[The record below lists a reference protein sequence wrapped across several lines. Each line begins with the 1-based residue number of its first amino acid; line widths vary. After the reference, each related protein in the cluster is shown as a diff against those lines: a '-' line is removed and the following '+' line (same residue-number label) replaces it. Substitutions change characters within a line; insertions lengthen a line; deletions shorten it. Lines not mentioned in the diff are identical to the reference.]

1 MWLLPLARPPI
12 LSLISC
18 WHSSPSS
25 PALPV
30 TDPSTLFP
38 SFLHFLPPSSLALLS
53 LLSPSP
59 HFPHLNS
66 ICLTTPSPHPPTA
79 PSLTFHHL
87 LTLTPAFGY
96 FLPSFHPPS
105 TLHQLYIY
113 IYYFFEKATITS
125 QIGCS
130 EAIFGCVFLHKWE
143 WVEWPIHEYCPVYT
157 SVRKRRANESSRW
170 VLEGSR
176 EVVEI

>member
-25 PALPV
+25 PGLPV

-53 LLSPSP
+53 LLAVLLLT
-59 HFPHLNS
+59 FHLNS

-113 IYYFFEKATITS
+113 IYIIFLKRQPLHHKLDVVRQFSAVCFYINENEQSDRYMNIAQYTHQWERGEQMKAA
-125 QIGCS
+125 G
-130 EAIFGCVFLHKWE
+130 
-143 WVEWPIHEYCPVYT
+143 EY
-157 SVRKRRANESSRW
+157 
-170 VLEGSR
+170 
-176 EVVEI
+176 

>member
-18 WHSSPSS
+18 CHSSPSS

-38 SFLHFLPPSSLALLS
+38 SFLHFLPPCSLKLAR
-53 LLSPSP
+53 SPP
-59 HFPHLNS
+59 HFPHLIS
-66 ICLTTPSPHPPTA
+66 ICLTTPSSHPPTA

-113 IYYFFEKATITS
+113 YFFEKATITS

-130 EAIFGCVFLHKWE
+130 EAIFGCVCFYINENE
-143 WVEWPIHEYCPVYT
+143 WSDRYMNIAQYT
-157 SVRKRRANESSRW
+157 RQ
-170 VLEGSR
+170 
-176 EVVEI
+176 